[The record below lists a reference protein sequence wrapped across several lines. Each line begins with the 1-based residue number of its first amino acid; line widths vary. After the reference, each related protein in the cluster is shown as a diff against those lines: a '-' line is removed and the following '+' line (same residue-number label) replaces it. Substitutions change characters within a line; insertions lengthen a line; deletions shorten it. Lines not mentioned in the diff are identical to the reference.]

1 MGWSFL
7 PVWRMT
13 QCQPSLP
20 TPLLFSP
27 GNPSFHSSPL
37 SGLTGLFSP
46 CLDIFFLVFPFCSL
60 VHIIC
65 LLYHK
70 RSNFFHTQMRSCPF
84 SAWCPSS
91 WEAFP
96 CLHLHLGGRGVLCW
110 QSPCAHDPVPTSTTQ
125 CLWHY
130 DIVTRHVLL
139 ICVLGLQL
147 ECDMLSVGAKS
158 FSKFI
163 SLASITGR
171 GMLGELK
178 SLNGK
183 CNV

>member
-7 PVWRMT
+7 PVWKMT

-27 GNPSFHSSPL
+27 GNPLFHSSPL

-84 SAWCPSS
+84 SALVSLFLVCTWGAGGYYVGSLYVLMTLCPPLPLNVCGTMILLQDMCFWYVCWDPNWNVTCLVWGPRVSVS
-91 WEAFP
+91 LYP
-96 CLHLHLGGRGVLCW
+96 LHL
-110 QSPCAHDPVPTSTTQ
+110 
-125 CLWHY
+125 
-130 DIVTRHVLL
+130 
-139 ICVLGLQL
+139 
-147 ECDMLSVGAKS
+147 
-158 FSKFI
+158 
-163 SLASITGR
+163 
-171 GMLGELK
+171 
-178 SLNGK
+178 
-183 CNV
+183 